1 MGRAVS
7 VPGMNDRT
15 CIVSRKSGP
24 AEAMIRFVAD
34 PQGVIVADLKG
45 QLPGRGCWVTAE
57 RAFVQQAADRNLF
70 ARALKSKVSVPP
82 DLVSGIDA
90 LLVSALTG
98 MMGLARK
105 AGQLVVGS
113 TKADAAVRSGQAIAV
128 LHATDAAP
136 DGIRKIDQARHALA
150 EAGGGQIAAFQ
161 LLPADDMAV
170 LSAGGQ
176 VIHVAVL
183 AGQAGEGVVKR
194 AKMLDRFRN
203 GVENGLRAGEPAKE
217 TETE

>member
-1 MGRAVS
+1 
-7 VPGMNDRT
+7 MNDRT
-15 CIVSRKSGP
+15 CIVSRVSGP
-24 AEAMIRFVAD
+24 AETMIRFVAD
-34 PQGVIVADLKG
+34 PQGLIVADLKG

-57 RAFVQQAADRNLF
+57 RTFVQRAVDRNLF
-70 ARALKSKVSVPP
+70 ARALKSKVDVPVN
-82 DLVSGIDA
+82 LVSGIDA

-98 MMGLARK
+98 MMSLARK
-105 AGQLVVGS
+105 AGQLVVGA

-128 LHATDAAP
+128 LHASDAAS
-136 DGIRKIDQARHALA
+136 DGVRKIDQARHAVA
-150 EAGGGQIAAFQ
+150 AAGGDQIAAFQ
-161 LLPADDMAV
+161 LLSADEMAV

-176 VIHVAVL
+176 VIHLAVL

-203 GVENGLRAGEPAKE
+203 GAENGQMAGEPAKE

>member
-1 MGRAVS
+1 MDRAVS

-24 AEAMIRFVAD
+24 AETMIRFVAD
-34 PQGVIVADLKG
+34 PQGVIVADLRG

-70 ARALKSKVSVPP
+70 ARALKSKVSVPA

-98 MMGLARK
+98 MMSLARK

-136 DGIRKIDQARHALA
+136 DGIRKMDQARHALA

>member
-1 MGRAVS
+1 
-7 VPGMNDRT
+7 MNDRT
-15 CIVSRKSGP
+15 CIVSRRSGP
-24 AEAMIRFVAD
+24 AESMIRFVAD

-57 RAFVQQAADRNLF
+57 RDFVQRAVDGNLF

-98 MMGLARK
+98 MMSLARK
-105 AGQLVVGS
+105 AGQLAVGS

-136 DGIRKIDQARHALA
+136 DGVRKMDQARHALA

-161 LLPADDMAV
+161 LLPADGMAV

-203 GVENGLRAGEPAKE
+203 GAENGQIAGEPAKE

>member
-1 MGRAVS
+1 
-7 VPGMNDRT
+7 
-15 CIVSRKSGP
+15 
-24 AEAMIRFVAD
+24 MIRFVAD

-45 QLPGRGCWVTAE
+45 RLPGRGCWVTAE
-57 RAFVQQAADRNLF
+57 RALVQQAVDKNLF
-70 ARALKSKVSVPP
+70 ARALKMKVSVPE
-82 DLVSGIDA
+82 DLAGGIDV
-90 LLVSALTG
+90 LLQSALTG
-98 MMGLARK
+98 MMSLARK
-105 AGQLVVGS
+105 AGQLVVGA
-113 TKADAAVRSGQAIAV
+113 TKADAAIRSGQAIAV

-136 DGIRKIDQARHALA
+136 DGIRKIDQARHAVGM
-150 EAGGGQIAAFQ
+150 AGDGQIMAFQ
-161 LLPADDMAV
+161 LLSADDMAV

-203 GVENGLRAGEPAKE
+203 GAENGQIAGNPAKE